1 MTSNTRNA
9 AKTGFTLVE
18 LLMVIVVLTIL
29 FGISLTAIRTVARN
43 TNKTVTRSELKSIE
57 SAFKQY
63 YAHYQCWPL
72 TNETADASSP
82 IGEALAEILM
92 GTEEDTAL
100 SNPDKLVFMEFAR
113 VTKDGLP
120 LNSWG
125 ESGRFKEAVCQY
137 HVAFDTDGDNWITF
151 PTNNI
156 SDWAAFHE
164 MASSGD
170 GDTATSTRK
179 LRRSVIVWTFDP
191 ELTPD
196 DEDYLIG
203 SWQR

>member
-1 MTSNTRNA
+1 MTSNIRSRA
-9 AKTGFTLVE
+9 EAGFTLVE

-43 TNKTVTRSELKSIE
+43 THKTVTRSELKSIE

-63 YAHYQCWPL
+63 YAHYQSWPL

-82 IGEALAEILM
+82 IEEALADILM
-92 GTEEDTAL
+92 GTEEGTAL

-113 VTKDGLP
+113 VTKKGVP

-125 ESGRFKEAVCQY
+125 ESGRFKEEACRY
-137 HVAFDTDGDNWITF
+137 HVAFDTDGDNRIMF
-151 PTNNI
+151 PTNNV
-156 SDWAAFHE
+156 SDWAAFRE
-164 MASSGD
+164 KTSSGSEE
-170 GDTATSTRK
+170 ATSTRN

-191 ELTPD
+191 ELTPG
-196 DEDYLIG
+196 DEDYLLG
-203 SWQR
+203 SWQQ